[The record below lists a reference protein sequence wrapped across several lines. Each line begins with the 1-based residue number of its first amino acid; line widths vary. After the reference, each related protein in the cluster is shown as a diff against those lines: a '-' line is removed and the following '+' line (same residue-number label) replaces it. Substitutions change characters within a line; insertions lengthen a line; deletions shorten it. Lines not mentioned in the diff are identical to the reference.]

1 MAYWVKGLTHKR
13 LVLSLGTIKVSRCF
27 LDKETLPSIHSTASS
42 SKGFERDLHKQ
53 NCLIHNHTNIHVYV
67 YELILGLFISASNM
81 ILIRE
86 I

>member
-13 LVLSLGTIKVSRCF
+13 LLLSLGPIKGSRCF

-42 SKGFERDLHKQ
+42 RKGFERDLHKQ
-53 NCLIHNHTNIHVYV
+53 NCLIHNQTKINL
-67 YELILGLFISASNM
+67 YELILSLFISASNM